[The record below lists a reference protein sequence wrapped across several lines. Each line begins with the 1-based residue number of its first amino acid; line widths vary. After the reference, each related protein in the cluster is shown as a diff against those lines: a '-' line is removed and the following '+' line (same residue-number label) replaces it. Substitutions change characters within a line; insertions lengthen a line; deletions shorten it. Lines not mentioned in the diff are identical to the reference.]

1 MGRIAYKDYVAEMP
15 DPLTIEEADQ
25 IYRQL
30 YAQIDEKDED
40 LVDFF
45 DTVLRRA
52 KDYAEIRFK
61 WSMMDL
67 SEKTAGDEYR
77 TQKHDAF
84 LNALSMMRTVCEKK
98 GKDASW
104 FDLLGVDIQKTNRKR
119 AGDFACY
126 IMLFRGLN
134 TR

>member
-1 MGRIAYKDYVAEMP
+1 ME
-15 DPLTIEEADQ
+15 LN
-25 IYRQL
+25 
-30 YAQIDEKDED
+30 
-40 LVDFF
+40 
-45 DTVLRRA
+45 
-52 KDYAEIRFK
+52 
-61 WSMMDL
+61 
-67 SEKTAGDEYR
+67 EKTAGDEYR

-98 GKDASW
+98 GKDVSW
-104 FDLLGVDIQKTNRKR
+104 FNLLGEDIQKMNRKR

>member
-30 YAQIDEKDED
+30 YAQIDDKDED

-67 SEKTAGDEYR
+67 SEKNAGDEYR

-104 FDLLGVDIQKTNRKR
+104 FDLLGEDIQKTNRKR